1 MLIIGITQEPST
13 WEYYL
18 VFHHEIR
25 KVLDKIK
32 GLYRRIQ
39 YMEYA
44 DFYELKEIGSGS
56 YRTVY
61 TAKYKKYSIG
71 HIPETVVLKRFKSF
85 DQMPELF
92 ISEVSF
98 FYIYQITIVIA

>member
-1 MLIIGITQEPST
+1 MLIIGITQEPLT

-32 GLYRRIQ
+32 GSYRFIQ
-39 YMEYA
+39 YLEYG
-44 DFYELKEIGSGS
+44 DFGKLEEIGSGG

-61 TAKYKKYSIG
+61 TAKYKKYLVER
-71 HIPETVVLKRFKSF
+71 IPETVVLKRFKSF
-85 DQMPELF
+85 DQTLELF
-92 ISEVSF
+92 ISEVSIF
-98 FYIYQITIVIA
+98 FIYQITI

>member
-32 GLYRRIQ
+32 ERYRYIQ
-39 YMEYA
+39 YMEYG
-44 DFYELKEIGSGS
+44 DFDELKEIGSGG

-61 TAKYKKYSIG
+61 TAKYKKYLIE
-71 HIPETVVLKRFKSF
+71 HIPKTVVLKRFKSF
-85 DQMPELF
+85 DQTLELF
-92 ISEVSF
+92 ISEVSIF
-98 FYIYQITIVIA
+98 FIYQITI